1 MNTAELPGWLREH
14 GGPVIRYR
22 TATELLEDPG
32 NVDLGRLRTQL
43 LASPLVRRWL
53 DRLVP
58 GVLHH
63 SKSTAF
69 ENAMGKL
76 VDLGL
81 RAGMAP
87 LDEKAM
93 PFREWFAR
101 EMQAPKG
108 VFSLFY
114 RSIVGSGLVR
124 AGYRDEL
131 LCEFW
136 RRRLDVLSE
145 TAVARDYDIY
155 VNQDTYGDYPK
166 AFRQHRLV
174 DPALYP
180 EGELQLPWIH
190 DLYALTH
197 WPTEWRD
204 AQTREKIDSV
214 VSYVLHPDYQA
225 MPEGYGTMRA
235 GKRRYYAI
243 GWSVHLPSC
252 HRLELLDYSS
262 RYLVQRLELMAH
274 FREARGHP
282 WFKRCLGFL
291 EGLRIGGG
299 TYLFPRPYL
308 RELKQGYWV
317 HGACMGL
324 EENRRPKRA
333 LELESTFRMVKIRS
347 LTGTFSD
354 SLQGAN
360 RNA

>member
-1 MNTAELPGWLREH
+1 VKVPGPTDWSLEH

-32 NVDLGRLRTQL
+32 RVDVDRLRSDL

-53 DRLVP
+53 GRLVQ

-87 LDEKAM
+87 LDERAR
-93 PFREWFAR
+93 PFREWFTR
-101 EMQAPKG
+101 EMQRPKG

-131 LCEFW
+131 LRKFW
-136 RRRLDVLSE
+136 RRRLGVLAK
-145 TAVARDYDIY
+145 TAEALTYDIY
-155 VNQDTYGDYPK
+155 SDQDTYGDYPT
-166 AFRQHRLV
+166 AYRQHRLV

-180 EGELQLPWIH
+180 DGEFRLPWIH
-190 DLYALTH
+190 DVCALAH
-197 WPTEWRD
+197 WPEDWHDQGTQ
-204 AQTREKIDSV
+204 AKIDSV
-214 VSYVLHPDYQA
+214 ARYVLHPDYQA
-225 MPEGYGTMRA
+225 LPDGYGTMRV

-243 GWSVHLPSC
+243 GWSAHLPSY
-252 HRLELLDYSS
+252 HRLELFEHAS

-282 WFKRCLGFL
+282 WFERCMRFL
-291 EGLRIGGG
+291 ERFRTREG

-308 RELKQGYWV
+308 RELRQGYWV
-317 HGACMGL
+317 HGAYMGL
-324 EENRRPKRA
+324 EENRRSNRA
-333 LELESTFRMVKIRS
+333 LELESTFRMLKIKRLAS
-347 LTGTFSD
+347 NGDT
-354 SLQGAN
+354 
-360 RNA
+360 